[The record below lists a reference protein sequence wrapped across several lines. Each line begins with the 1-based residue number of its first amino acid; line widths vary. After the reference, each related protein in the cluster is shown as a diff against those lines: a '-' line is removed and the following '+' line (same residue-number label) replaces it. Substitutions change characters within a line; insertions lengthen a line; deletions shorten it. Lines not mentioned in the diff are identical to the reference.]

1 MTDTPPRRASAPR
14 HVGFPLRLDIRG
26 RTALVDDETY
36 LRGLVEQVLFTASGE
51 RVNRPDFG
59 SGVGRLVFAPSGD
72 ALAQSTQALVQ
83 GALQSQLGDLLR
95 VESVQVDR
103 GRFAGRGRSHLP
115 AAGRHGPTT
124 APHGLR
130 DRGWHAMTVTDL
142 PIQAAIDQEA
152 RRDLVRDV
160 AGLDGIDFVEV
171 LSNHADAPGYVPGAP
186 QQRTLLV
193 HLLNGPV
200 PGDWDASRVGIVGGV
215 RVDPTLNPVRAVW
228 AHPATAVAGTT
239 SAPPVDPL
247 DGVSPGDRLL
257 VQQALPDDE
266 ARLRALVVRT
276 SSSGDRSTYTL
287 RLLGPGGVGAPP
299 GVDLALSTAS
309 FAFTVD
315 CPSDLDCAPAATSP
329 PPPEDLLPGDYLAR
343 DYAAL
348 RTRLLD
354 RLSTL
359 LPDWT
364 DRNPADP
371 VVMLAELFAAVG
383 DRLAAWQDAIA
394 VEAYLGTARRR
405 TSIRRH
411 APAARLRDA
420 RGLLGTHTSRLHH
433 PHHPRRPRGDTGNG
447 PARPT
452 RRHGRIT
459 HRRNRSRRNSVRNRI
474 RPDDHPGAR
483 CATAVRLERPRRLPS
498 GRVDRGVR
506 HHAGRH
512 RPDAADRRP
521 ADPRRPAGQSRP
533 PDGDP
538 TRRFPVR
545 LVADARQYLDPL
557 NPSVWVWEIRWST
570 ADALAAPLQVT
581 QQGEDNPRAV
591 ALANVV
597 VADHGASVAAEPI
610 VPSTVPADGAYGPRL
625 PRPGLAYVDRVLPS
639 TAAATALL
647 APDPRAAVESLTL
660 DDGERTWTPR
670 PDLLASGR
678 LDAHMVVEPEPGGVS
693 RLRFGDGITGRAP
706 GAGSTIVAIYR
717 VGSGTAGNIAP
728 NRLMRLLAPTSSQQ
742 DAWAGAKVCVWNP
755 LPGIGGTDPEDME
768 QVRQTRPAAFR
779 RQLRA
784 VTSPDYATV
793 AEQDPGVQRAVARRR
808 WTGSWYAQEVTLD
821 PVAAHADDP
830 ALLTEV
836 TAALELRRM
845 AGVDVELER
854 PLYIALELVLDG
866 CVLPGYLR
874 PDVERG
880 LAEVFSSGLRSDGQR
895 GFFHS
900 DRFTFGQPLLLSDV
914 VAAAMA
920 VDGLAW
926 VQLSRFARADATPA
940 QAATTLAAGEIA
952 MASRELL
959 RCDSDPDD
967 PEAGHIDFRLGGGS

>member
-1 MTDTPPRRASAPR
+1 
-14 HVGFPLRLDIRG
+14 
-26 RTALVDDETY
+26 
-36 LRGLVEQVLFTASGE
+36 
-51 RVNRPDFG
+51 
-59 SGVGRLVFAPSGD
+59 
-72 ALAQSTQALVQ
+72 
-83 GALQSQLGDLLR
+83 
-95 VESVQVDR
+95 
-103 GRFAGRGRSHLP
+103 
-115 AAGRHGPTT
+115 
-124 APHGLR
+124 
-130 DRGWHAMTVTDL
+130 MTVTDL

-411 APAARLRDA
+411 GRLLDYAMHEGCSARTLLAFTTHTTLVVPAGTPVTDLPAQPGVTVESPIDATDLGGTVFETASDLTITPERDA
-420 RGLLGTHTSRLHH
+420 LPLYAW
-433 PHHPRRPRGDTGNG
+433 GD
-447 PARPT
+447 
-452 RRHGRIT
+452 
-459 HRRNRSRRNSVRNRI
+459 
-474 RPDDHPGAR
+474 PDH
-483 CATAVRLERPRRLPS
+483 CL
-498 GRVDRGVR
+498 
-506 HHAGRH
+506 
-512 RPDAADRRP
+512 
-521 ADPRRPAGQSRP
+521 PAGSTAAFVTTPAGTDPMLRTGDLLILADQPAGLGP

-570 ADALAAPLQVT
+570 ADALAAPLQVSEP
-581 QQGEDNPRAV
+581 GEDNPRAV

-597 VADHGASVAAEPI
+597 VADHGASVPSEPI

-625 PRPGLAYVDRVLPS
+625 SRPGLAYVDRSLPS

-647 APDPRAAVESLTL
+647 APDPRAAVASLTL

-706 GAGSTIVAIYR
+706 GAGSTIVASYR
-717 VGSGTAGNIAP
+717 VGSGTAGNIAA
-728 NRLMRLLAPTSSQQ
+728 NRLVRVLAPTSSQQ
-742 DAWAGAKVCVWNP
+742 DAWSGAKVCVWNP

-768 QVRQTRPAAFR
+768 QVRQLAPAAFR

-784 VTSPDYATV
+784 VTSPDYSTV

-808 WTGSWYAQEVTLD
+808 WTGSWYVQEVTLD
-821 PVAAHADDP
+821 PVAARADDP

-836 TAALELRRM
+836 TAALEVRRM

-854 PLYIALELVLDG
+854 PLYVALELVLDG

-914 VAAAMA
+914 VATAMA